1 MPTVLITGVSRHVG
15 GRLAAALS
23 ADPSIDRIIGLDTI
37 APRPDDQA
45 RLGRTE
51 FVRADIRNP
60 LVAKVL
66 AQAQVDIVVHAS
78 VLAAP
83 RVFARTS
90 MKETNVIGT
99 MQLLS
104 ACQRSE
110 TVRPAGGEVDDG
122 NLRLRSARPGRLHR
136 DHDGQAGQRSRV
148 RAGRGRDGELRARVP
163 RRRPDIE
170 VSVLRLAPVVGP
182 ELDSPFTRYLS
193 VPIVPTA
200 LGFDPRLQLLHE
212 VDAVEVLRRATVES
226 HPGTFNVAADGV
238 VTLTQAL
245 RLARR
250 LRLPVPGPALG
261 VVSTLVGN
269 SGLPQVSAE
278 QRGYLN
284 FGRVVDT
291 TRLRTEFGYHPRFTT
306 REALE
311 SYFAARPPLAV
322 SGLMRELLGRA
333 EDAVTGAARTALRCA
348 ECCRE

>member
-23 ADPSIDRIIGLDTI
+23 ADPSIDRIVGLDTV

-66 AQAQVDIVVHAS
+66 AQAEVDVVVHAS

-110 TVRPAGGEVDDG
+110 TVRRLVVKSTTAVYGSGPRDPAVFTESMTAKRGTD
-122 NLRLRSARPGRLHR
+122 PGYAQ
-136 DHDGQAGQRSRV
+136 DAVEMESYV
-148 RAGRGRDGELRARVP
+148 RGFS
-163 RRRPDIE
+163 RRRPDVE

-200 LGFDPRLQLLHE
+200 MGFDPRLQLLHE

-261 VVSTLVGN
+261 AVSTLVGN

-291 TRLRTEFGYHPRFTT
+291 SRLRTEFGYRPRFTT

-311 SYFAARPPLAV
+311 SYFSARPPLAV
-322 SGLMRELLGRA
+322 GGLVRELLGRV
-333 EDAVTGAARTALRCA
+333 EDALGRPVARP
-348 ECCRE
+348 EVMS